1 MGWGSWYIPG
11 EMFICSMLPASV
23 FSQSVNGTLDFDMLC
38 MAYAHVYNYRES
50 SNHPKST
57 LEALESLPAIQ
68 FQDLNK
74 SCELF
79 G

>member
-1 MGWGSWYIPG
+1 MPG
-11 EMFICSMLPASV
+11 EMSICSMLPV

-57 LEALESLPAIQ
+57 QEALESLPAIQ

-74 SCELF
+74 NCELF